1 MQDNLY
7 FCIMLDC
14 KHHIKM
20 KPFVRR
26 LLGAAVSVAV
36 LYSCASVGRLEGGPI
51 DEEPPRFVT
60 GSPLPGALHNK
71 KSKISIEFDEFI
83 KLEKANEKVVISP
96 PQVQQPEIKANG
108 KRVVVNLQDT
118 LKANTTYTIDFA
130 DAIQDNNEG
139 NPMQGFTYTFSTGAE
154 LDSMAIA
161 GTLLDASNLEPVK
174 GVLVGL
180 HANLADS
187 AFTTLPFD
195 RVGRTDSRGQFSI
208 RGVSPGKYRIYA
220 LMDADQNFKFSQPTE
235 VIAFNDSVI
244 IPSMERRM
252 RQDTLWRDSLTVDTI
267 VERQYTHFLPDD
279 VLLRSFKEKTFSQ
292 RLMKTERLTPE
303 KFSFYFTAP
312 ADSLP
317 LMKGLN
323 FDEKDAFV
331 IEQTTGRNARSGRMS
346 SASRRVRA
354 RVHDHS
360 QEAEF
365 GYAKSSPCEIDQ
377 RERSER
383 LHSGRRPQPAGAL
396 DRPRSRRP
404 CEGPA
409 GRPLS
414 LGSRRDGCRRG
425 GRSQAAPLEV
435 RSQEAE
441 GRRARQEV
449 NATTTKTQQRLF
461 EQ

>member
-195 RVGRTDSRGQFSI
+195 
-208 RGVSPGKYRIYA
+208 
-220 LMDADQNFKFSQPTE
+220 
-235 VIAFNDSVI
+235 
-244 IPSMERRM
+244 
-252 RQDTLWRDSLTVDTI
+252 
-267 VERQYTHFLPDD
+267 
-279 VLLRSFKEKTFSQ
+279 
-292 RLMKTERLTPE
+292 
-303 KFSFYFTAP
+303 
-312 ADSLP
+312 
-317 LMKGLN
+317 
-323 FDEKDAFV
+323 
-331 IEQTTGRNARSGRMS
+331 
-346 SASRRVRA
+346 
-354 RVHDHS
+354 
-360 QEAEF
+360 
-365 GYAKSSPCEIDQ
+365 
-377 RERSER
+377 
-383 LHSGRRPQPAGAL
+383 
-396 DRPRSRRP
+396 
-404 CEGPA
+404 
-409 GRPLS
+409 LS
-414 LGSRRDGCRRG
+414 LIHI
-425 GRSQAAPLEV
+425 
-435 RSQEAE
+435 
-441 GRRARQEV
+441 
-449 NATTTKTQQRLF
+449 
-461 EQ
+461 